1 MEESIKRVTCSSG
14 WPSFF
19 VPTKQTLLDTL
30 WVKNMA
36 KNFKKTDGT
45 VTVKGKDGKIL
56 TNLPSENVIAK
67 SKSCQ
72 DALKQELINEKAELE
87 KESNIANETLSLS
100 LDALVM
106 IASRIEELEDKRLS
120 LRIEADE
127 RNRPLDEEEIGKVKT
142 INEKINAL
150 RSHRKS
156 LINSNKDLRV
166 EKAEADVSLH
176 EQQLAL
182 DAANNIQH
190 VKDFTETHLG
200 EAEAVGYHETNT
212 QEWHDQRRRFIGGS
226 DVSAIMGTSK
236 FTSYNKLLAT
246 KLGLIAPSTSKPLA
260 ASLGDTYEPIM
271 QYRFAKK
278 HAEGTD
284 EPYTVYHTKSS
295 WVNKTIPN
303 HGANM
308 DGLYDSTG
316 TGSTPDGIL
325 EIKAVSYLEP
335 WKDGPPIYYRQQV
348 LWYMHVTGL
357 RKGKIVALFNQEEYN
372 EYDVAPNDGEI
383 EELVSKVSEFEKR
396 LKTEKAKLERRET
409 TKAQTL

>member
-1 MEESIKRVTCSSG
+1 M
-14 WPSFF
+14 
-19 VPTKQTLLDTL
+19 LLDTL
-30 WVKNMA
+30 WVKNMT

-56 TNLPSENVIAK
+56 TNLPSEAVISR
-67 SKSCQ
+67 SKARQ
-72 DALKQELINEKAELE
+72 EAIKQQLLDEKEKMQ

-100 LDALVM
+100 LDTLVV
-106 IASRIEELEDKRLS
+106 IASSIEELEDERLT
-120 LRIEADE
+120 LRLAADE
-127 RNRPLDEEEIGKVKT
+127 QNRPLDVEEIEQVK
-142 INEKINAL
+142 KINDKINVL

-182 DAANNIQH
+182 DAANKIQH
-190 VKDFTETHLG
+190 VKDFTETILG

-212 QEWHDQRRRFIGGS
+212 KEWHDQRRRFIGGS
-226 DVSAIMGTSK
+226 DVSAIMGTNK

-246 KLGLIAPSTSKPLA
+246 KIGLIAPSTSKPLA

-271 QYRFAKK
+271 QYRFAQK
-278 HAEGTD
+278 HAEGTK

-295 WVNKTIPN
+295 WVNKTNQN

-308 DGLYDSTG
+308 DGLYDSKG
-316 TGSTPDGIL
+316 AGGTPDGIL

-335 WKDGPPIYYRQQV
+335 WKEGPPIYYRQQV

-372 EYDVAPNDGEI
+372 EYDIVPNDGEI
-383 EELVSKVSEFEKR
+383 EDLVNKVSEFEKH

-409 TKAQTL
+409 TKIQSL